1 MDGMSD
7 PAALDVVVDLIR
19 ESLGP
24 SGRDGERIASDTLL
38 FYQLSFTSMD
48 LLDLLFRIEQH
59 FDISVPE
66 GTLYGLAR
74 GEMPDGEFASDGVLT
89 PTGRVRL
96 MALLH
101 DTPADV
107 FPQRIHAGSLPRFC
121 TVGAIARLVDARLA
135 AREPCSS

>member
-1 MDGMSD
+1 MSD
-7 PAALDVVVDLIR
+7 PAALDVVVELIR

-74 GEMPDGEFASDGVLT
+74 GEMPDGEFATDGVLT
-89 PTGRVRL
+89 TAGRARL
-96 MALLH
+96 MGLLH

-121 TVGAIARLVDARLA
+121 TVAAIARLVDARLA
-135 AREPCSS
+135 ARETCSS

>member
-1 MDGMSD
+1 MDRMTA
-7 PAALDVVVDLIR
+7 PAALNVVVDLIR
-19 ESLGP
+19 DSLSP
-24 SGRDGERIASDTLL
+24 SGRDRETISSDTLL
-38 FYQLSFTSMD
+38 FYQLAFTSMD

-59 FDISVPE
+59 FDIAIPE

-74 GEMPDGEFASDGVLT
+74 GAMPDGEFATDGVLT
-89 PTGRVRL
+89 AAGRARL
-96 MALLH
+96 IALLH